1 MRVLSATSSGPSRP
15 RSCAGPRR
23 RQGPSSTRSLHLDSG
38 CGRRTQP
45 LREAKQP
52 RLRAGRALLRPLTEP
67 DPMGAKMQVGMALTP
82 NSLARRKPGVQI
94 PSPPPHNSPGRR
106 PGGHLLWAGVLSELL
121 PGQQTGSNLKR
132 NGQPLL
138 EARQGCACLF
148 PRAIAETP
156 LPHGRSYTLAEC
168 ESTLELEPQ
177 AGVKIPS
184 FVRGEAAGGHGLSA
198 STAPSSRLH
207 ASPNA
212 SD

>member
-1 MRVLSATSSGPSRP
+1 
-15 RSCAGPRR
+15 
-23 RQGPSSTRSLHLDSG
+23 
-38 CGRRTQP
+38 
-45 LREAKQP
+45 
-52 RLRAGRALLRPLTEP
+52 
-67 DPMGAKMQVGMALTP
+67 MALSP

-106 PGGHLLWAGVLSELL
+106 LGGHLLWAGVLSELL
-121 PGQQTGSNLKR
+121 PGQQTGSNLER

-207 ASPNA
+207 ASPIHPIEA
-212 SD
+212 SSGRSPPAGEPVSTFYDRTSRKLWARTVHDPAPGLPGIRRSLGALAGLGLWRDGR